1 MDVVYIVM
9 YGEYSDHG
17 IEGVYST
24 FGKACDRILSGDV
37 LGKGFVIHE
46 IRPGSENRPD
56 DGLHWTITYSWEST
70 NTDTENPYQHQDVY
84 FIRKFLV
91 DENVRQEEQTHPELW
106 R

>member
-1 MDVVYIVM
+1 MGVVYIVM

-24 FGKACDRILSGDV
+24 ITRARDRIVSGDV

-46 IRPGSENRPD
+46 IIPGSENRPD
-56 DGLHWTITYSWEST
+56 DGLHWTITYSWPST
-70 NTDTENPYQHQDVY
+70 EDRNPYQHQDVY

-91 DENVRQEEQTHPELW
+91 DENVRKEEQTHPELW